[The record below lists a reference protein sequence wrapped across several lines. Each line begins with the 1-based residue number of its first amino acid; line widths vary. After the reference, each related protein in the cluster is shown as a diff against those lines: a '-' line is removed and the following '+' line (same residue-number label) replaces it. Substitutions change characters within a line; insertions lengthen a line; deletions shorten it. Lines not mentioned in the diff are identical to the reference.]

1 ESAEA
6 ACDILSQSVNCTI
19 KTLGLISTARPSFL
33 DVSQVTVVFVN
44 SKSLSSIKID
54 DTTVDDLSLKVLV
67 ANNSDTL
74 KMLKMSSC
82 PHVSP
87 AGILCVAD
95 QCHALRELAL
105 NYHLLSDELPFALS
119 SEKHVHLEP
128 LRVEVASENPGQ
140 IHFHTIK
147 RSSWEALVRHSPKMN
162 VVMYFFLYEEER
174 SPSWSRAPTASSPW
188 TRSKSLTA
196 IGLGEC
202 EVTCSGFVEFVKM
215 CGRRR
220 TQLSI
225 MEEALIPDR
234 SYDMEQIHSDVSK
247 HLGRMWFPD
256 MMPTWEG
263 DSNVI

>member
-1 ESAEA
+1 MVDSCIESAEA

-33 DVSQVTVVFVN
+33 DVSQEVTVVFVN

-128 LRVEVASENPGQ
+128 LRVEVASENPRPDSLSHHQEEQLGGFGPTLPQ
-140 IHFHTIK
+140 DE
-147 RSSWEALVRHSPKMN
+147 RRHVLLP
-162 VVMYFFLYEEER
+162 L
-174 SPSWSRAPTASSPW
+174 
-188 TRSKSLTA
+188 
-196 IGLGEC
+196 
-202 EVTCSGFVEFVKM
+202 
-215 CGRRR
+215 
-220 TQLSI
+220 
-225 MEEALIPDR
+225 
-234 SYDMEQIHSDVSK
+234 
-247 HLGRMWFPD
+247 
-256 MMPTWEG
+256 
-263 DSNVI
+263 